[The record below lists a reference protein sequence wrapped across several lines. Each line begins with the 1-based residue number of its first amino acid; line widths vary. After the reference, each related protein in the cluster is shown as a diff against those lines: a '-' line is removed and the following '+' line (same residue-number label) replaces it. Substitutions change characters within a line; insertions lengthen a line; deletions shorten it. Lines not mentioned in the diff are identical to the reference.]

1 MKARKIN
8 MSEPRQVGAEIPP
21 QAGKSFKDYLTE
33 KQFSEKTIRIYE
45 SGIKDFLEW
54 TTQHHYPIENI
65 RYADLMNYIKYS
77 QKKGSN
83 KRNVQQQ
90 LLSLRHYFNYLVKS
104 GKIKSNPA
112 QGVYIRGIARR
123 LPHDLAEYDEL
134 VKLYES
140 YPVNDIRDQ
149 RNKVI
154 LGLLIFQGVTIEEL
168 ELLES
173 EHINLREGKIK
184 VPGTD
189 RTNERVLKLEAAQVF
204 ELQEYLNKTRN
215 RILYGPKVNEPEK
228 IKQLII
234 GMEGGAQL
242 AGEVGWMM
250 KRLKHEKI
258 KQASQIRASAIAEW
272 TKKHDVRI
280 VQYMSGHKYV
290 STTERYQ
297 STHLEDLQE
306 QLRVHHPLK

>member
-1 MKARKIN
+1 M
-8 MSEPRQVGAEIPP
+8 
-21 QAGKSFKDYLTE
+21 KSFKEYLTE
-33 KQFSEKTIRIYE
+33 KQFSESTIRIYE
-45 SGIKDFLEW
+45 NGTKDFLEW
-54 TTQHHYPIENI
+54 IEKHQYPIENI
-65 RYADLMNYIKYS
+65 RYVDLMNYIKHS
-77 QKKGSN
+77 LKKGKS
-83 KRNVQQQ
+83 KVNVQHQ
-90 LLSLRHYFNYLVKS
+90 LLAIRHYFNYLVKV
-104 GKIKSNPA
+104 KQIKSNPA

-123 LPHDLAEYDEL
+123 LPHDLAAYEEL
-134 VKLYES
+134 TKLYEN

-154 LGLLIFQGVTIEEL
+154 LGLLIFQAVTIEEL
-168 ELLES
+168 EMLEPD
-173 EHINLREGKIK
+173 HINLREGKIK
-184 VPGTD
+184 ISGTD

-204 ELQEYLNKTRN
+204 ELQEYLTKTRN
-215 RILYGPKVNEPEK
+215 RILYGPKVSEPEK

-234 GMEGGAQL
+234 GMEGGTTL

-258 KQASQIRASAIAEW
+258 KHASQIRASTISEW
-272 TKKHDVRI
+272 TKLHDVRI

-297 STHLEDLQE
+297 ATHLEDLQE

>member
-1 MKARKIN
+1 M
-8 MSEPRQVGAEIPP
+8 Q
-21 QAGKSFKDYLTE
+21 SFKDYLTE
-33 KQFSEKTIRIYE
+33 KQFSESTVKIYE
-45 SGIKDFLEW
+45 NGTKDFLEW
-54 TTQHHYPIENI
+54 ITTHQYSMENI
-65 RYADLMNYIKYS
+65 RYADLMSYIKHS
-77 QKKGSN
+77 LKKGKS
-83 KRNVQQQ
+83 KVNVQHQ
-90 LLSLRHYFNYLVKS
+90 LLAIRHYFNYLVKAK
-104 GKIKSNPA
+104 KIKSNPA

-134 VKLYES
+134 TKLYEN

-154 LGLLIFQGVTIEEL
+154 LGLLIFQAVTIEEL
-168 ELLES
+168 ELLEPQ
-173 EHINLREGKIK
+173 HINLREGKIK
-184 VPGTD
+184 IPGTD
-189 RTNERVLKLEAAQVF
+189 RTNARVLKLEAAQVF
-204 ELQEYLNKTRN
+204 ELQEYLSKTRN

-234 GMEGGAQL
+234 GMEGGTLL

-250 KRLKHEKI
+250 KRLKHEKV
-258 KQASQIRASAIAEW
+258 KQASQIRASTIAEW
-272 TKKHDVRI
+272 TKMHDVRI

-297 STHLEDLQE
+297 ATPLEDLQE

>member
-1 MKARKIN
+1 M
-8 MSEPRQVGAEIPP
+8 
-21 QAGKSFKDYLTE
+21 KSFKDYLIE
-33 KQFSEKTIRIYE
+33 KQFSESTIKIYE
-45 SGIKDFLEW
+45 NGTKDFLEW
-54 TTQHHYPIENI
+54 ITLHQYSMENI
-65 RYADLMNYIKYS
+65 RYADLMNYIKHS
-77 QKKGSN
+77 IKKGKS
-83 KRNVQQQ
+83 KANVQHQ
-90 LLSLRHYFNYLVKS
+90 LLAIRHYFNYLVRS
-104 GKIKSNPA
+104 RKIKSNPA
-112 QGVYIRGIARR
+112 QGVYIRGLARR
-123 LPHDLAEYDEL
+123 LPHDLAAYDDL
-134 VKLYES
+134 TKLYES

-154 LGLLIFQGVTIEEL
+154 LGLLVFQAVTVEEL
-168 ELLES
+168 EMLEPD
-173 EHINLREGKIK
+173 HINLREGKIK
-184 VPGTD
+184 IPGTD

-234 GMEGGAQL
+234 GMEGGTTL

-250 KRLKHEKI
+250 KRLKHQKV
-258 KQASQIRASAIAEW
+258 KQASQIRSSTIAEW
-272 TKKHDVRI
+272 TKRHDVRI